1 MVNKINVKY
10 DREHDFVTVWV
21 SRHGKS
27 GYAGYGTVGDVT
39 DAEFE
44 DVARM
49 IVAAW
54 FVPLAEDLIS
64 DLKGPIRDAVRRGRA
79 DG

>member
-1 MVNKINVKY
+1 MRKIKVEY
-10 DREHDFVTVWV
+10 DREYDFVTVWV

-27 GYAGYGTVGDVT
+27 GYAGFGAVGNVT
-39 DAEFE
+39 DGNFE

-49 IVAAW
+49 IAAAW
-54 FVPLAEDLIS
+54 FVPLVEDLID
-64 DLKGPIRDAVRRGRA
+64 DLKGPIRDAVRIGRA

>member
-1 MVNKINVKY
+1 MRKIKVEY
-10 DREHDFVTVWV
+10 DREHDFVAAWV

-27 GYAGYGTVGDVT
+27 GSAVFGRVGDVT

-44 DVARM
+44 DLARM
-49 IVAAW
+49 VAAAW
-54 FVPLAEDLIS
+54 FVPLVEDLIS

>member
-1 MVNKINVKY
+1 MKKIKVEY

-21 SRHGKS
+21 SRHGMS

-44 DVARM
+44 DVAR
-49 IVAAW
+49 IVAAAW

-64 DLKGPIRDAVRRGRA
+64 DLKGPIRDAVRIGRA

>member
-1 MVNKINVKY
+1 MRKIKVEY

-27 GYAGYGTVGDVT
+27 GYAGYGAVGNVT
-39 DAEFE
+39 EDDFE

-49 IVAAW
+49 IAAAW
-54 FVPLAEDLIS
+54 FVPLVDDLIS
-64 DLKGPIRDAVRRGRA
+64 DLVGPIRDAVRIGCA